1 MMHRA
6 LAPARKRTLGSS
18 EGEVPGIKMN
28 AFVLGQRAK
37 TSPAS
42 GEPRA
47 IVFVLPALAAIAY
60 PFLLSAISGLLRV
73 SQVTAPPSPAVI
85 TVTVLAILAS
95 ALGVMGVAFARALSL
110 GRIGAGVGSGRLLAH
125 LAFATPSLMVGF
137 GNIAGLLHARGAV
150 VIAWPLFWLAVM
162 ALAWLAQDGPQRAP
176 LAVSSH
182 RRLAVAHGISALAI
196 LILFVLPHLANHLAG
211 IVSGAAHIQ
220 VMRWARLDYRNV
232 IVEPLLLTLIAFQI
246 MSGLVLVRRKLSRA
260 SDVFGTLQTMT
271 GIYVGI
277 YLLAHMTAAFSARGA
292 GTDTNWNW
300 LTYDDRGLLS
310 HLDSFT
316 LAAHYWVGPIAIIA
330 HVACGLRVVMLE
342 HGVSE
347 RMVARLAWGLIGL
360 GMAASSVILAG
371 LLGVHIA

>member
-1 MMHRA
+1 MPELVA
-6 LAPARKRTLGSS
+6 LDLPAGPRFVEALQAAWDAGDAVLPLDPRLPAPAVRLLVDALRPSTVVGTSGDHRRTGGAPV
-18 EGEVPGIKMN
+18 EPGD
-28 AFVLGQRAK
+28 ALVVA
-37 TSPAS
+37 TSGTT
-42 GEPRA
+42 GEPKG
-47 IVFVLPALAAIAY
+47 VVL
-60 PFLLSAISGLLRV
+60 
-73 SQVTAPPSPAVI
+73 THDAVR
-85 TVTVLAILAS
+85 AS
-95 ALGVMGVAFARALSL
+95 AWATSAR
-110 GRIGAGVGSGRLLAH
+110 LAVDPAAH
-125 LAFATPSLMVGF
+125 RYGE
-137 GNIAGLLHARGAV
+137 
-150 VIAWPLFWLAVM
+150 LFWIDAEDPTLSGAHP
-162 ALAWLAQDGPQRAP
+162 AY
-176 LAVSSH
+176 
-182 RRLAVAHGISALAI
+182 RRLAVAHGMSALAI

-211 IVSGAAHIQ
+211 IVSGAAHIE

-246 MSGLVLVRRKLSRA
+246 MSGLVLVRRKLSRT
-260 SDVFGTLQTMT
+260 SDLFGTLQTMT

-316 LAAHYWVGPIAIIA
+316 LVAHYWVGPIAIVA

-347 RMVARLAWGLIGL
+347 RMVGRLAWGLIGL
-360 GMAASSVILAG
+360 GVAASSVILAG

>member
-1 MMHRA
+1 
-6 LAPARKRTLGSS
+6 
-18 EGEVPGIKMN
+18 
-28 AFVLGQRAK
+28 
-37 TSPAS
+37 
-42 GEPRA
+42 
-47 IVFVLPALAAIAY
+47 
-60 PFLLSAISGLLRV
+60 
-73 SQVTAPPSPAVI
+73 PPS
-85 TVTVLAILAS
+85 
-95 ALGVMGVAFARALSL
+95 
-110 GRIGAGVGSGRLLAH
+110 LL
-125 LAFATPSLMVGF
+125 VGF
-137 GNIAGLLHARGAV
+137 GNVAGLLHARSAV
-150 VIAWPLFWLAVM
+150 VIAWPLFWLAVI
-162 ALAWLAQDGPQRAP
+162 AVAGLTQEGPQRAP
-176 LAVSSH
+176 EATPVSSH
-182 RRLAVAHGISALAI
+182 RRLAVAHGMSALAI

-211 IVSGAAHIQ
+211 IVSGAAHIE

-246 MSGLVLVRRKLSRA
+246 MSGLVLVRRKLSRT
-260 SDVFGTLQTMT
+260 SDLFGTLQTMT

-316 LAAHYWVGPIAIIA
+316 LVAHYWVGPIAIVA

-347 RMVARLAWGLIGL
+347 RMVGRLAWGLIGL
-360 GMAASSVILAG
+360 GVAASSVILAG